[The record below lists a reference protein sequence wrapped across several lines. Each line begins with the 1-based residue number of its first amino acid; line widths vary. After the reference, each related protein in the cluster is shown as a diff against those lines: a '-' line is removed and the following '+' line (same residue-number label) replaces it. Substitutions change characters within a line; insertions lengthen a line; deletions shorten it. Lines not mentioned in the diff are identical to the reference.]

1 MAKQMTKHLE
11 KYLDAFT
18 RLRTDRNRNYWG
30 EETCFGAP
38 HKPFLLLSVMDLAA
52 QGQINDN
59 LIAPSQELVEIFNG
73 YWRLVMP
80 PERTT
85 SMAYPFFHLQS
96 DGFWHLEALPGR
108 RVPKTATT
116 PSMAWLRRK
125 FAGARLDEDLFVF
138 MLDPVFREQLRMVL
152 VHKYFAKEVQPRVAK
167 QGFVNF
173 AAFAYARDLV
183 AKAAEATTG
192 FGKPEPPPQ
201 PIRDQ
206 GFRTAIVQLYEHRC
220 ALCGIRMLT
229 DEGHTVVEAAH
240 IVPWSQSHDD
250 LPTNGLCLCR
260 LCHWSFDEGLMSVGD
275 GYEVLVSGRVRTDRN
290 MPGHILTLTDRPIFK
305 PEPERCWPAKENL
318 ARHRREVFIR

>member
-1 MAKQMTKHLE
+1 MPGNFE

-18 RLRTDRNRNYWG
+18 RLRIDRNRKYWTA
-30 EETCFGAP
+30 ETCFGAP

-52 QGQINDN
+52 QGQITGN
-59 LIAPSQELVEIFNG
+59 LIAPSQELVETFNG
-73 YWRLVMP
+73 YWQLVMP
-80 PERTT
+80 SERTT

-96 DGFWHLEALPGR
+96 DGFWHLEPLPGR

-116 PSMAWLRRK
+116 PSMAWLRRN

-138 MLDPVFREQLRMVL
+138 LLDPVFREQLRMVL
-152 VHKYFAKEVQPRVAK
+152 VQKYFAKEVQPRVAE

-173 AAFAYARDLV
+173 AAFVYARDLI
-183 AKAAEATTG
+183 ANAAETPAD
-192 FGKPEPPPQ
+192 FGKSEPPPQ

-206 GFRTAIVQLYEHRC
+206 GFRKAIVQLYEHRC

-240 IVPWSQSHDD
+240 IVPWSKSHDD

-260 LCHWSFDEGLMSVGD
+260 LCHWSFDEGLMGVGER
-275 GYEVLVSGRVRTDRN
+275 YEVLVSRSVRSERN
-290 MPGHILTLTDRPIFK
+290 FLGHIQSLIGREIIRPADADYH
-305 PEPERCWPAKENL
+305 PSQDNL
-318 ARHRREVFIR
+318 AWHRQHVYG